1 MDILTKV
8 EGFVT
13 DLYKNKTPETLFFH
27 RIDHTRE
34 VVEASRLIGKETK
47 LTVDELEVLLISA
60 WFHDVGYTNNSK
72 KHEEVSI
79 EVASQFLQAEGY
91 ESQKLQK
98 VLDCIAATEVPQEPT
113 NTMEAVLCDADMFH
127 LSQDDFPGKTLLIRK
142 EMNALLDDRLNKTEY
157 LQITIDFFNAHTYH
171 TEYGKEVLSPGKE
184 KNKEKLIQRL
194 EKRLKK
200 LKKGKKNK
208 TVKKHK
214 KSEIKSENSEKIKS
228 PTRGVESMFRL
239 TANNQISLSS
249 IADNKAN
256 ILITVNSII
265 LSLIITWLFE
275 KFGEYPK
282 LVIPTLIF
290 LLSSLVTIVFA
301 ILTTRPKVSSGTFT
315 KEELDSK
322 NVNLLFFGN
331 FYNMSLQDYEWAIKD
346 MMKDYDGLYGNM
358 IKDQYYLGKV
368 LAKKYKRL
376 RIAYNIF
383 MFGIIFSVLV
393 FIVTTLLFII

>member
-1 MDILTKV
+1 MDILTKI

-13 DLYKNKTPETLFFH
+13 ELYNSKTPQTLFFH
-27 RIDHTRE
+27 DISHTKE
-34 VVEASRLIGKETK
+34 VVEAANLIGNKTG
-47 LTVDELEVLLISA
+47 LNGDEMEILLISA
-60 WFHDVGYTNNSK
+60 WFHDVGYTERHD
-72 KHEEVSI
+72 KHEAISI
-79 EVASQFLQAEGY
+79 EIASKYLEAEGY
-91 ESQKLQK
+91 ENKKLQQ
-98 VLDCIAATEVPQEPT
+98 VLKCIAVTEIPQEPT
-113 NTMEAVLCDADMFH
+113 NDMEAALCDSDMIH
-127 LSQDDFPGKTLLIRK
+127 LSQDEFIEKTSRIRK
-142 EMNALLDDRLNKTEY
+142 ELNALSGKNLNKTDY
-157 LQITIDFFNAHTYH
+157 LKITIDFFNSHTYK
-171 TEYGKEVLSPGKE
+171 TKYGIEVLSVGKE
-184 KNKEKLIQRL
+184 SNKEKLMKSL
-194 EKRLKK
+194 EKKTKK
-200 LKKGKKNK
+200 SKKNK
-208 TVKKHK
+208 KNKNLK
-214 KSEIKSENSEKIKS
+214 LQIKNTEKIKS

-275 KFGEYPK
+275 KFSDYPK
-282 LVIPTLIF
+282 LIIPTLIF

-301 ILTTRPKVSSGTFT
+301 ILTTRPKISSGTFT

-331 FYNMSLQDYEWAIKD
+331 FYNMSLEDYEWAIKD

-383 MFGIIFSVLV
+383 MFGIVFSVLV
-393 FIVTTLLFII
+393 FIATTVLFMI

>member
-1 MDILTKV
+1 MNIQTKV
-8 EGFVT
+8 ESFVN
-13 DLYKNKTPETLFFH
+13 DLYKNNTPDTLFFH
-27 RIDHTRE
+27 RIEHTKE
-34 VVEASRLIGKETK
+34 VVEASKIIGKETD
-47 LTVDELEVLLISA
+47 LTVDELEILIISA
-60 WFHDVGYTNNSK
+60 WFHDVGYTENSK
-72 KHEEVSI
+72 KHEEISI
-79 EVASQFLQAEGY
+79 EVARQFLKAEGY
-91 ESQKLQK
+91 QSEKLQK
-98 VLDCIAATEVPQEPT
+98 VLDCIAATEIPQEPG
-113 NTMEAVLCDADMFH
+113 NKIEAVLCDADMIH
-127 LSQDDFPGKTLLIRK
+127 LSKDDFPGKTLLIRK
-142 EMNALLDDRLNKTEY
+142 EMNALFEKRINKTEY
-157 LQITIDFFNAHTYH
+157 LKITIDFFNSHTYQ
-171 TEYGKEVLSPGKE
+171 TEYGKKILTPGKE
-184 KNKEKLIQRL
+184 KNKEKLIKRL
-194 EKRLKK
+194 EKRMMKQKK
-200 LKKGKKNK
+200 DKKNEIR
-208 TVKKHK
+208 KKDK
-214 KSEIKSENSEKIKS
+214 KSEVGPDYPEKIKS

-301 ILTTRPKVSSGTFT
+301 ILTTRPKLSSGTFT

-331 FYNMSLQDYEWAIKD
+331 FYNMSLEDYEWAIKD

-393 FIVTTLLFII
+393 FIVATLFMI